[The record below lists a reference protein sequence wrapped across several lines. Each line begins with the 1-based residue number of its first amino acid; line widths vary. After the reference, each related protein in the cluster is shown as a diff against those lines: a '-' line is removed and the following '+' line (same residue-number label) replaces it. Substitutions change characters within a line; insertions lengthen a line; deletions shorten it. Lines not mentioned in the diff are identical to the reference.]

1 MRDIHYSSILKELI
15 VHVND
20 TLQHMYNQQ
29 NVTVRLLKNGVEEV
43 SPFPLRQLPAVYGP
57 HFPSCQL
64 SSTLIP
70 DMCTLFNVL
79 HMAYDQSLKHGWI
92 IL

>member
-29 NVTVRLLKNGVEEV
+29 NVTVRLLKNGVEE
-43 SPFPLRQLPAVYGP
+43 
-57 HFPSCQL
+57 
-64 SSTLIP
+64 
-70 DMCTLFNVL
+70 D
-79 HMAYDQSLKHGWI
+79 
-92 IL
+92 